1 MSICIQRPHAALKHL
16 GVRLPPYKVVPALIL
31 LLIVAST
38 VASAQPQK
46 TGPFPPSPVV
56 ESGEIRT
63 LPATLAD
70 RIAVRDLTEGAS
82 TGSKISA
89 KGDSCLL
96 PPLNL
101 TSSPVV
107 AAEQLQ
113 IAPKARREYQ
123 EACSALQK
131 KQIAVAEK
139 HLRKAVH
146 EYPRYSAA
154 WVTLGQVLALQERI
168 DDARRACFQG
178 STVDPIYVSAY
189 LCLADIAVRTHDW
202 GEALKLSD
210 HALALDPSNNAV
222 VYEYNAAANLNL
234 HKLGE
239 AEKSGL
245 RAVEIDKEHRDPRV
259 YFVLAQIYE
268 AEGDSAHETE
278 QLREYLK
285 YANNADDIAL
295 VKQFLS
301 RLEKQTAQPGAVD
314 YPPRGSATGL
324 PSGSL
329 TRPWGPADIDDTVP
343 PVLNDATCPLP
354 QILKQTSSRT
364 EDLIDNLQRFSAKEH
379 IEHIE
384 IDKNGKRRS
393 STAEVV
399 DYVAQIEQKSSGYPR
414 VGEYRSGSSGTRQA
428 SLTDSGTAAFALI
441 FHPTHL
447 GNFDFHC
454 EGLTELRGSPA
465 WQVHFEESA
474 DPNKSFTAIMV
485 DGSVYLPRFKG
496 RAWIAT
502 NSYDV
507 LRIETDLIAPIPQI
521 DLQLEHMVI
530 SYAPVEFQ
538 EHHIQ
543 LWLPESASLYIAYR
557 GHRYERVHNFGQFQL
572 FSVDTTQAIKEP
584 IASQDEPLP

>member
-1 MSICIQRPHAALKHL
+1 MAIWIQRPHAALKRS
-16 GVRLPPYKVVPALIL
+16 GVRLPLYQNVPALVL
-31 LLIVAST
+31 VVVVAAT
-38 VASAQPQK
+38 VPLAKSQN
-46 TGPFPPSPVV
+46 TGPYPSPVV
-56 ESGEIRT
+56 ETGEIRT
-63 LPATLAD
+63 LPATDVD
-70 RIAVRDLTEGAS
+70 RIALRDLHDRPSIAK
-82 TGSKISA
+82 KISP
-89 KGDSCLL
+89 KDDNCLL

-113 IAPKARREYQ
+113 ITPKARREYQ
-123 EACSALQK
+123 EACLALQK
-131 KQIAVAEK
+131 KQTAEAEK

-146 EYPRYSAA
+146 EYPKYSAA

-168 DDARRACFQG
+168 DDARKACFEG
-178 STVDPIYVSAY
+178 STVDPIYVPTY
-189 LCLADIAVRTHDW
+189 LCLADLAARVHDW
-202 GEALKLSD
+202 GEALKFSNR
-210 HALALDPSNNAV
+210 ALAVDPSNSAV
-222 VYEYNAAANLNL
+222 AYEYHAAANLHL
-234 HKLGE
+234 HNLGE

-268 AEGDSAHETE
+268 AKGDFAHETE

-285 YANNADDIAL
+285 YASSPDDIAL

-301 RLEKQTAQPGAVD
+301 RLEKPSPGTEAVAI
-314 YPPRGSATGL
+314 PPRSATGL
-324 PSGSL
+324 TSGSL
-329 TRPWGPADIDDTVP
+329 VRSVGPADIDDAVP
-343 PVLNDATCPLP
+343 PVLNDGTCPLP

-364 EDLIDNLQRFSAKEH
+364 EDLIDNLQRFSAKER

-384 IDKNGKRRS
+384 IDGNGKRRS

-399 DYVAQIEQKSSGYPR
+399 DYVAQIKQNSSGYPS
-414 VGEYRSGSSGTRQA
+414 VGEYRFGSSGTQRA

-441 FHPTHL
+441 FHPTHV
-447 GNFDFHC
+447 GNFEFRC

-465 WQVHFEESA
+465 WQVHFEEGA
-474 DPNKSFTAIMV
+474 DPNQSFTAIV
-485 DGSVYLPRFKG
+485 INGSIYLPRFKG

-507 LRIETDLIAPIPQI
+507 LRIETDLVAPIPQI

-530 SYAPVEFQ
+530 NYAPVGFQ
-538 EHHIQ
+538 DHHIQ

-557 GHRYERVHNFGQFQL
+557 GRRYERVHNFGQFQL
-572 FSVDTTQAIKEP
+572 FSVDTSQAIKEP
-584 IASQDEPLP
+584 IASQDGPLQ

>member
-1 MSICIQRPHAALKHL
+1 MAIWIQRPHAVLKRS
-16 GVRLPPYKVVPALIL
+16 GVRLPLYQNVPALVL
-31 LLIVAST
+31 VVVVATT
-38 VASAQPQK
+38 VPLAKSQN
-46 TGPFPPSPVV
+46 TGPYPSPVV
-56 ESGEIRT
+56 ETGEIRT
-63 LPATLAD
+63 LPATDVD
-70 RIAVRDLTEGAS
+70 RIALRDLHDRPS
-82 TGSKISA
+82 TAKKISP
-89 KGDSCLL
+89 KDESCLL

-123 EACSALQK
+123 EACLALQK
-131 KQIAVAEK
+131 KQTAEAEK

-146 EYPRYSAA
+146 EYPKYSAA
-154 WVTLGQVLALQERI
+154 WVTLGQVLAVQERI
-168 DDARRACFQG
+168 DDARKACFEG
-178 STVDPIYVSAY
+178 STADPIYVPAY
-189 LCLADIAVRTHDW
+189 LCLADLAARAHDW
-202 GEALKLSD
+202 GEALKLSN

-222 VYEYNAAANLNL
+222 AYEYHAAANLHL
-234 HKLGE
+234 HNLGE

-268 AEGDSAHETE
+268 AKGDAAHETE

-285 YANNADDIAL
+285 YASSLDDIAL

-301 RLEKQTAQPGAVD
+301 RLEKPSPGTEAVAI
-314 YPPRGSATGL
+314 PPRSATGL
-324 PSGSL
+324 TSGSL
-329 TRPWGPADIDDTVP
+329 MRSLGPADIDDAVP
-343 PVLNDATCPLP
+343 PVLNDGTCPLP

-364 EDLIDNLQRFSAKEH
+364 EDLIDNLQRFSAKER

-384 IDKNGKRRS
+384 IDRNGKRRS

-399 DYVAQIEQKSSGYPR
+399 DYVAQIKQNSSGYPS
-414 VGEYRSGSSGTRQA
+414 VGEYRFGSSGTQRA

-441 FHPTHL
+441 FHPTHV
-447 GNFDFHC
+447 GNFEFRC

-465 WQVHFEESA
+465 WQVHFEEGA
-474 DPNKSFTAIMV
+474 DPNQSFTAIMIN
-485 DGSVYLPRFKG
+485 GSIYLPRFKG

-507 LRIETDLIAPIPQI
+507 LRIETDLVAPIPQI

-530 SYAPVEFQ
+530 NYAPVGFQ
-538 EHHIQ
+538 DHHIQ

-572 FSVDTTQAIKEP
+572 FSVDTSQAIKEP
-584 IASQDEPLP
+584 IASQDGPLQ